1 MIGRK
6 AKYDA
11 GHGAHNDVLLR
22 DPSRSWSSSYVAK
35 IIPGIFR
42 IRFC

>member
-1 MIGRK
+1 MIGRE

-22 DPSRSWSSSYVAK
+22 NPSRSWSSYVAK
-35 IIPGIFR
+35 IIPETFR
-42 IRFC
+42 IRIY